1 VATLWEEAIDLMK
14 KVPQSDSN
22 YAVAQQKAVEYEKN
36 LTYAKGNA
44 GAEQ

>member
-1 VATLWEEAIDLMK
+1 VATLWEDAIDLMK

-22 YAVAQQKAVEYEKN
+22 YALAQQKAVEYEKN

-44 GAEQ
+44 GSEQ

>member
-1 VATLWEEAIDLMK
+1 VTLWEEAIDLMK
-14 KVPQSDSN
+14 KVPQSDAN
-22 YAVAQQKAVEYEKN
+22 YALAQQKAVEYEKN